1 MTVTTRQAIKIA
13 KETAKEA
20 GYAKA
25 IVTDTDYDDDE
36 ETYEVQLQDDDV
48 TITVSIDEDSGD
60 VTEFTT
66 E

>member
-1 MTVTTRQAIKIA
+1 MTVNTRQAIKIA

-20 GYAKA
+20 GYTKA
-25 IVTDTDYDDDE
+25 VVTDTGYDEDE